1 MPRRACCVHMSLSL
15 SLLNIYYILYWGT
28 VSKVLYDSLL
38 YVCVSAKILLKLAK
52 MEVKNSLRSLARA
65 ARGAPGLWIIHILPY
80 MVQERLHMLS
90 TKTKLLS
97 SAAFF
102 LHGDIYP
109 LLPGSSLDPLSTHS
123 ILYACW
129 LGAAVA
135 RPLVQLGGD
144 WCFAPQPHLD
154 ICHDRHRRASSAHF
168 HTIPMLSG
176 TCQMALV

>member
-28 VSKVLYDSLL
+28 VSKVLYDSLC
-38 YVCVSAKILLKLAK
+38 VCECKNTFETCENGGKKLSPVSGP
-52 MEVKNSLRSLARA
+52 RR
-65 ARGAPGLWIIHILPY
+65 ARGAGALDY
-80 MVQERLHMLS
+80 SYSTVQERLHMLS